1 MKKPGQLILL
11 ALYVG
16 ALEAIIPH
24 ERFTPEHLDYTL
36 SGAQNGF
43 IKDKYSNLYQTDVNH
58 NRLDPTRPKRTAQN
72 PRQGQNVVLGP
83 KLPTQPR
90 DPRLRPRPPG
100 PKYPGKGPRAPKKSN
115 RSLPDWRPWESD
127 VQETEPLMDVK
138 PVRRN
143 SVRPPPMR
151 RPAHFMQRSLSQP
164 EMLISDRPPMPP
176 LPTIPAPLETDSN
189 NIDPGFSPPSLEDII
204 KRQNEEKHKS
214 IDPGFGPFHNHM
226 NLEADIPYQ
235 DGLLPQGNGDDY
247 LEQPVQHMP
256 FDPALYESAGSNA
269 FGETDLESNGVNYGE
284 DIQQAF
290 GQPTVV

>member
-36 SGAQNGF
+36 SGSQNGF
-43 IKDKYSNLYQTDVNH
+43 IEDKYSNLYQTDENH
-58 NRLDPTRPKRTAQN
+58 NRLDPTRPKRTAQK
-72 PRQGQNVVLGP
+72 PTQGQNVVLGP

-100 PKYPGKGPRAPKKSN
+100 PKYPGKGPRTPKKSN
-115 RSLPDWRPWESD
+115 RS
-127 VQETEPLMDVK
+127 LMDVK

-143 SVRPPPMR
+143 SLMPPPMR

-164 EMLISDRPPMPP
+164 EMLTSDWPPMPHTHM
-176 LPTIPAPLETDSN
+176 PTIPAPLETDFN

-226 NLEADIPYQ
+226 DLEADIPYQ
-235 DGLLPQGNGDDY
+235 DGLLLQANGDDY
-247 LEQPVQHMP
+247 QEQPVQHMP